1 MSKIL
6 DRIRKNSSIEN
17 LTTQLDGMNKKSFS
31 KDDTYYQPVVDK
43 AGNGS
48 AVIRFLPAPIEID
61 GDDAPVFVRIFEHGF
76 KGPGGWYIENSR
88 TTLGDNEPDPVSE
101 YNSKLWNTG
110 IKANQEIAS
119 KQKRRLRYVAN
130 IQVISDPKQPEKE
143 GGVFKFKFGKKI
155 FAKIQEAAKPQFE
168 DETPINVIDPI
179 EGANFKL
186 KVRKVEGYPNY
197 DKSSFDAPS
206 PLCDGD
212 VKEMEKVFK
221 ACYSLKEVVDPKN
234 FKPYAELK
242 AKLDKVLGLTTGG
255 ALLTA
260 SEVGASTTQRLPTK
274 TLEDV
279 ENAVDEDEDLMATFS
294 KLAED

>member
-6 DRIRKNSSIEN
+6 DRIRKNSSIES
-17 LTTQLDGMNKKSFS
+17 LTSQLDGMNKKSFS
-31 KDDTYYQPVVDK
+31 KDESYYQPVVDK

-61 GDDAPVFVRIFEHGF
+61 GDDAPVFVRMFEHGF
-76 KGPGGWYIENSR
+76 QGPGGWYIENSR

-119 KQKRRLRYVAN
+119 KQKRRLRYIGN

-168 DETPINVIDPI
+168 DETPVNVIDPI

-186 KVRKVEGYPNY
+186 KVRKVEGFPNY

-212 VKEMEKVFK
+212 EKEMEKVFK
-221 ACYSLKEVVDPKN
+221 ACYSLKEVIDPKN
-234 FKPYAELK
+234 FKSYAELK
-242 AKLDKVLGLTTGG
+242 AKLDKVLGLSSG
-255 ALLTA
+255 AAIVGSEAVARTA
-260 SEVGASTTQRLPTK
+260 PRPTK

-279 ENAVDEDEDLMATFS
+279 EGAVDEDADLMSTFS
-294 KLAED
+294 KLAEED